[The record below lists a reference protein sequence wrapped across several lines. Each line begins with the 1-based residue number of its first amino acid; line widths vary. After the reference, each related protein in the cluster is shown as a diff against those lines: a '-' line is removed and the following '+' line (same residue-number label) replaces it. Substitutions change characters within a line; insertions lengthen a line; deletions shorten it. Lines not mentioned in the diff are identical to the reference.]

1 VSRREARRRRAL
13 ARLYL
18 RAAVDLSLH
27 AVERAAEHGYSDD
40 DVLLAVAS
48 PEQSYTC
55 PAEQYGPD
63 RRMYQRAGVAVVVVD
78 ERLRQVVT
86 VLPRVQERW
95 EHPAPLPRTTMPPE
109 GAHQ

>member
-1 VSRREARRRRAL
+1 VSRREGRRRRAL
-13 ARLYL
+13 TRLYL
-18 RAAVDLSLH
+18 RAGVELSPH
-27 AVERAAEHGYSDD
+27 AVERAAEHGFSDD

-48 PEQSYTC
+48 PEQTYTC

-63 RRMYQRAGVAVVVVD
+63 RRMYQRAGVAVVVD

-95 EHPAPLPRTTMPPE
+95 EHAAPPPRTVMPPE
-109 GAHQ
+109 GAAR